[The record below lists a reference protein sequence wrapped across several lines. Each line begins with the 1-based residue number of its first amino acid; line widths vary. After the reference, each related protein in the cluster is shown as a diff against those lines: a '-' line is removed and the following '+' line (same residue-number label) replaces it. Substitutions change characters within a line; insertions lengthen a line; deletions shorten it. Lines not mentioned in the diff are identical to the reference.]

1 MKNQFLKFMIIFTFI
16 SCNKRNDKY
25 TNQLEFQK
33 KELAS
38 SASWPSIIST
48 KNGSILIFYQ
58 KATNIGLPNQVKV
71 SIEMIKSFD
80 GGNSWQ
86 QPINVFDLPSEAT
99 SKGYIVSQIRNLAV
113 GTLTNNRVVL
123 AFTVQEYPID
133 FNGNRIIDTITNA
146 SFKIKGLYTMFS
158 DNEGVSFS
166 IPRKLETNKI
176 IAPTPHF
183 RIITDKNNSAFM
195 SVYGGT
201 NSTWTNSA
209 VEIYKSIDNG
219 QSFNFFSTLESVY
232 KPPFGETSLLSVD
245 SVFHAYVRT
254 DSNVVVQYISR
265 NYCESWD
272 LRGVVTNK
280 WQIPAQPI
288 FTKSKKVFLFSGK
301 RDFPYQIIARVS
313 NDFGNTYS
321 EPKKIIDLSSPN
333 SGYPNAVET
342 SSGILLT
349 YYVMPSTSNYK
360 DDWLQSKVYL
370 TFFHETNF

>member
-1 MKNQFLKFMIIFTFI
+1 MIIITFI

-33 KELAS
+33 KEIAS

-58 KATNIGLPNQVKV
+58 KATDIGLPNQVKV

-86 QPINVFDLPSEAT
+86 HPINVFDLPSEAT

-133 FNGNRIIDTITNA
+133 FNGNRINDTITNA

-166 IPRKLETNKI
+166 IPRKLKTNKI

-219 QSFNFFSTLESVY
+219 QSFNFFSTVESVY

-265 NYCESWD
+265 NNCESWD

-288 FTKSKKVFLFSGK
+288 FTKSKKLFLFSGK
-301 RDFPYQIIARVS
+301 RDLPYQIIARVS

-321 EPKKIIDLSSPN
+321 EHKKIIEVSSPN

-349 YYVMPSTSNYK
+349 YYVMPSTRNYK
-360 DDWLQSKVYL
+360 DDWLQSKIYT